1 MTNPPA
7 PDGETAITVSDG
19 LATWM
24 RSRNLS
30 IAFTSYQ
37 FGELILAGVAPA
49 GNVLFSRQQLG
60 RTAGLHYKNGRLHLA
75 GAYQLWRIENA
86 LRPGEI
92 SHGTYDGVFVPRAS
106 FIVGDVDLHEIG
118 ITADGKPLMVNT
130 MYNCLCTLDPVQSFR
145 PVWMPPF
152 VSELVG
158 EDRCH
163 LNGLGMDKGRAR
175 YVTMLS
181 SDDTLEGW
189 RKRPRSGV
197 LMEVESQRIVSDEVS
212 MPHSPR
218 VVGGALYLL
227 ESGRGMI
234 VRVDPKTGAIE
245 DLAFCPGFLR
255 GFSIVD
261 GHALV
266 TISKPTRADYRPL
279 GIEDELARRGM
290 APWCGVLVVD
300 LRTGETVEW
309 IRVDGVTNQLFDVIA
324 LPGIACPLML
334 SPEDLKTAI
343 SFDRSALPPTR
354 RRAART

>member
-1 MTNPPA
+1 MTSPSA
-7 PDGETAITVSDG
+7 PVTETTITASDG

-37 FGELILAGVAPA
+37 FGELIFAGVAPA
-49 GNVLFSRQQLG
+49 GDVRFSRQQLG
-60 RTAGLHYKNGRLHLA
+60 RTAGMHYKGGRLHLA

-92 SHGTYDGVFVPRAS
+92 SNGTYDAVFVPRAS
-106 FIVGDVDLHEIG
+106 FIVGDVDLHEVG

-130 MYNCLCTLDPVQSFR
+130 KYNCLCTLDPVQSFR

-152 VSELVG
+152 VSDLVG

-189 RKRPRSGV
+189 RKRPRAGV
-197 LMEVESQRIVSDEVS
+197 LMEVENQRVVTDEVS

-218 VVGGALYLL
+218 VTGDGVYLL

-234 VRVDPKTGAIE
+234 VRIDPKTGTAE

-261 GHALV
+261 DHALV
-266 TISKPTRADYRPL
+266 TISKPTRADFRPL
-279 GIEDELARRGM
+279 AIEDELAARGM
-290 APWCGVLVVD
+290 AAWCGVLVVD

-309 IRVDGVTNQLFDVIA
+309 IRVEGPTNQLFDVIA

-334 SPEDLKTAI
+334 GPEDLRTAI
-343 SFDRSALPPTR
+343 SFDRSALPAKR
-354 RRAART
+354 KRSVRQ